1 MNSFYYRYRA
11 VAKRAAALLTAA
23 CIVLNAGG
31 CGLIPREEAEHKL
44 NIVTEDVSSKYTL
57 AMAELQDVE
66 LTKTIVCT
74 YSQLN
79 ELKIFF
85 PIAGYRV
92 GSVFVR
98 EGDPIKVGDPL
109 AALDVSSLEDSVAN
123 YGEEILEEELNIS
136 QNEEM
141 IAFYEDRIASASVNL
156 LDKEEYTLKA
166 HECEESIIKSR
177 NAIEYAQNRI
187 DEYNEIIA
195 QSVLYSEVEGTVYYV
210 KDDLSGW
217 TSTKDTLVMKLLDSG
232 ECAFTAEDKVAC
244 EYVKVGDHV
253 VVERSTGE
261 KYESTVSSVDPEK
274 GRIVFDLDEPDY
286 SISVGT
292 RASIYLVVDS
302 KKQVLA
308 VPRVAVYGSE
318 ENGYYVY
325 VLTDD
330 GVRETVDVQVGLI
343 GNNYIEILG
352 GIDMYT
358 SVIVR

>member
-1 MNSFYYRYRA
+1 MNRFFKRFKTASG
-11 VAKRAAALLTAA
+11 RAAALFMAA
-23 CIVLNAGG
+23 CFIPAAGG

-79 ELKIFF
+79 EIKVFF
-85 PIAGYRV
+85 PISGYTV
-92 GSVFVR
+92 NSVFVS
-98 EGDPIKVGDPL
+98 EGDSVKVGDPL
-109 AALDVSSLEDSVAN
+109 AAFDVSKLEDAVAD
-123 YGEEILEEELNIS
+123 YGEKILEAELEIS
-136 QNEEM
+136 QNEET
-141 IAFYEDRIASASVNL
+141 IAFYNEKIASPAVNL
-156 LDKEEYTLKA
+156 LDKEEYTIKA
-166 HECEESIIKSR
+166 HECEEAIIESR

-195 QSVLYSEVEGTVYYV
+195 QSVLYSEIEGTVYYV
-210 KDDLSGW
+210 KDDLTGW
-217 TSTKDTLVMKLLDSG
+217 TTSTDVQVMKLLDSG
-232 ECAFTAEDKVAC
+232 ECAFTADDKVAAG
-244 EYVKVGDHV
+244 YVKKGDHV
-253 VVERSTGE
+253 TVERSTGE
-261 KYESTVSSVDPEK
+261 KYEATVSSVDAESGK
-274 GRIVFDLDEPDY
+274 IVFDLDEPDY

-292 RASIYLVVDS
+292 RANIYLTVDS

-318 ENGYYVY
+318 DSYYVY

-330 GVRETVDVQVGLI
+330 GIREPVDVQVGLM
-343 GNNYIEILG
+343 GNNYVEILG
-352 GIDMYT
+352 GIEMYT

>member
-1 MNSFYYRYRA
+1 MNRFFKRFKTASG
-11 VAKRAAALLTAA
+11 RAAALFMAA
-23 CIVLNAGG
+23 CFIPAAGG

-57 AMAELQDVE
+57 AMAEPQDVE

-74 YSQLN
+74 FSQLN
-79 ELKIFF
+79 EIKVFF
-85 PIAGYRV
+85 PIAGYKV
-92 GSVFVR
+92 NSVFVS
-98 EGDPIKVGDPL
+98 EGDSIKVGDPL
-109 AALDVSSLEDSVAN
+109 AAVDVSRLEDAVAN
-123 YGEEILEEELNIS
+123 YGEQILEAELEIA
-136 QNEEM
+136 QNEEK
-141 IAFYEDRIASASVNL
+141 IASPSVNL
-156 LDKEEYTLKA
+156 LDKEEYTIKA
-166 HECEESIIKSR
+166 HECEEAIIKSR
-177 NAIEYAQNRI
+177 NTIEYAQNRI

-195 QSVLYSEVEGTVYYV
+195 QSVIYSETDGTVYYV
-210 KDDLSGW
+210 KDDLTGW
-217 TSTKDTLVMKLLDSG
+217 TTSTDTQIMKLLDSG
-232 ECAFTAEDKVAC
+232 ECAFTADDKVAC
-244 EYVKVGDHV
+244 EYVKKGDHV
-253 VVERSTGE
+253 TVERSTGE
-261 KYESTVSSVDPEK
+261 KYEATVSSVDKESGK
-274 GRIVFDLDEPDY
+274 IVFDLDEPDY

-343 GNNYIEILG
+343 GNYYIEILG

-358 SVIVR
+358 SVIIR